1 VAAAIYP
8 VTQPTTL
15 DEYEAAIE
23 RIAAEGVEPARSAAL
38 DTLSRQIR
46 SSAWNGFALG
56 RAHELAGRAH
66 GLIDRDQDLLRGS
79 RTLVTQGA
87 LVLERRR

>member
-15 DEYEAAIE
+15 DEYEAAID

-46 SSAWNGFALG
+46 SSAWQRHCRQ
-56 RAHELAGRAH
+56 RADDLASRADAV
-66 GLIDRDQDLLRGS
+66 IDRDQDLLAG
-79 RTLVTQGA
+79 LDA
-87 LVLERRR
+87 LVADRAVVL

>member
-1 VAAAIYP
+1 MAAAIYP

-46 SSAWNGFALG
+46 SSAWQRHRQ
-56 RAHELAGRAH
+56 RADDLASRADAV
-66 GLIDRDQDLLRGS
+66 IDRDQDMLAGLD
-79 RTLVTQGA
+79 A
-87 LVLERRR
+87 LVAADALIIECWR

>member
-1 VAAAIYP
+1 MAAAIYP

-23 RIAAEGVEPARSAAL
+23 RVAAEGVEPARSAAL

-46 SSAWNGFALG
+46 SSAWQRHCQR
-56 RAHELAGRAH
+56 RADDLASQADAV
-66 GLIDRDQDLLRGS
+66 IDRDQDMLAGLD
-79 RTLVTQGA
+79 A
-87 LVLERRR
+87 LVADRAVVL